1 MRYKN
6 FTITA
11 AVLLTVVFSFF
22 IFEIHPAAA
31 DKPKLIALYVQNTSG
46 KYDKAK
52 LVFNPNFQ
60 RLPQSVLQA
69 AIHLTLTENSLK
81 QASTYILS
89 AQRSPAA
96 MAAL

>member
-31 DKPKLIALYVQNTSG
+31 DKPKLIALYVQNT
-46 KYDKAK
+46 
-52 LVFNPNFQ
+52 
-60 RLPQSVLQA
+60 
-69 AIHLTLTENSLK
+69 
-81 QASTYILS
+81 
-89 AQRSPAA
+89 
-96 MAAL
+96 